1 MALYFF
7 HLRDGNDVVLDPDGV
22 ELADDAAI
30 AGCAMRNARDILSH
44 DIREGRIDLRFR
56 IDAEDEDGNVVH
68 SLHFSEAFETIEPG
82 TDDPPA

>member
-7 HLRDGNDVVLDPDGV
+7 HLRDGNDVVLDPDGT
-22 ELADDAAI
+22 ELPDDTAI
-30 AGCAMRNARDILSH
+30 AECAMRNARDILSH

-68 SLHFSEAFETIEPG
+68 SLPFSEAFETIEPRPDG
-82 TDDPPA
+82 PPA